1 MRFHAESKRDAYDAI
16 VVGAG
21 LGGLTAAALLA
32 RSGRRVLVIERHDRV
47 GGYAHSFRRGGYLFD
62 SAVHL
67 VGGCEP
73 VAFEGGGLVHR
84 LLSSVGVLSQCRFER
99 IDPSYAAVY
108 PDARVEAPSDLEEF
122 VRVHTAACP
131 AEAKGLR
138 QVLQECLNVRQET
151 RRAESLQDPLD
162 LMKTPGRF
170 PTLLRYHRATLADV
184 LDDHLD
190 SPRLKA
196 HVASLWPYVGL
207 PPSRVSFLYFASMMM
222 SYLADGAYY
231 CVGSFQR
238 LAEALASAV
247 ETSGGEVLLRSSVR
261 RIVVEE
267 GRATGVVLENGQRIA
282 APVVVS
288 NADLRQTV
296 DELVGR
302 EAFPG
307 RYAARLGRMANSL
320 SAFVVY
326 LAARL
331 DLDRDRACH
340 ETFLYPDWSH
350 DDAWRSSL
358 AGWPSWL
365 SVTVPTLADPSLAPP
380 GEHLLTLT
388 TLVAYDPP
396 ERWRADKQR
405 LTEALI
411 ERADRHLAGLREGL
425 RFVEAG
431 TPRTLERYTR
441 ATEGAAYGFELSP
454 RQVGPGRPGV
464 RTPVRGLWLAGHW
477 TQPGGGVYGVVS
489 SGIQVARSVLGLASE
504 KELWRALPAAAPAS
518 QPARRPTRG

>member
-21 LGGLTAAALLA
+21 LGGLTAAAILA
-32 RSGRRVLVIERHDRV
+32 RSGLGVLVVERHDRV
-47 GGYAHSFRRGGYLFD
+47 GGYAHSFRRGSYLFD

-73 VAFEGGGLVHR
+73 VAFEGGGLLHR
-84 LLSSVGVLSQCRFER
+84 LLSSLGVQSRCRFQR
-99 IDPSYAAVY
+99 IEPSYAAVY

-151 RRAESLQDPLD
+151 RRAESLQSPLD

-170 PTLLRYHRATLADV
+170 PTLLRYRRATLGEV

-196 HVASLWPYVGL
+196 HVGSLWPYVGL
-207 PPSRVSFLYFASMMM
+207 PPSRVSFLYFASMLM

-261 RIVVEE
+261 RIVVED
-267 GRATGVVLENGQRIA
+267 GRASGVVLENGQRIA

-296 DELVGR
+296 EELTGR
-302 EAFPG
+302 ECFPA
-307 RYAARLGRMANSL
+307 RYTARLGRMANSL

-331 DLDRDRACH
+331 ELDPTRACH

-350 DDAWRSSL
+350 DDAYRSSL
-358 AGWPSWL
+358 AGEPSWL
-365 SVTVPTLADPSLAPP
+365 SVTIPTLTDASLAPS
-380 GEHLLTLT
+380 GEHLVTLT

-396 ERWRADKQR
+396 GRWRADKQR
-405 LTEALI
+405 LA
-411 ERADRHLAGLREGL
+411 ERLLDRAGLHLPGLREGL
-425 RFVEAG
+425 CFLEAG

-441 ATEGAAYGFELSP
+441 ASGGAAYGFELSP
-454 RQVGPGRPGV
+454 RQVGPGRPGI
-464 RTPVRGLWLAGHW
+464 RTPVDGLWLAGHW

-489 SGIQVARSVLGLASE
+489 SGIQVARSVLGFASE
-504 KELWRALPAAAPAS
+504 RELWRALPAAPPSAPVH
-518 QPARRPTRG
+518 PTRRS